1 MRSAAAAAAV
11 IAFSGVV
18 LAHPGHGALEGHFHG
33 WGLEHA
39 LLFAAIFAVLAFAVR
54 KK

>member
-1 MRSAAAAAAV
+1 MRRAAAAL
-11 IAFSGVV
+11 IAFSGEV

-33 WGLEHA
+33 FGLEHA
-39 LLFAAIFAVLAFAVR
+39 LLLAAILAALVFAVR

>member
-1 MRSAAAAAAV
+1 MRRAAAAL
-11 IAFSGVV
+11 IAFSGE
-18 LAHPGHGALEGHFHG
+18 LFAHPGHGAIEGHFHG

-39 LLFAAIFAVLAFAVR
+39 LLFGLVLAVLAFALR

>member
-1 MRSAAAAAAV
+1 MRRAAAALIV
-11 IAFSGVV
+11 VSGQA
-18 LAHPGHGALEGHFHG
+18 LAHPGHGAPEGHFHG

-39 LLFAAIFAVLAFAVR
+39 ILFAVVFTLLAIAVL